1 MNNLR
6 NNGLT
11 ASQDKILKQKWR
23 FGNKYLVVIDESIIQ
38 KIGINENLI
47 LVEQELTETNVIL
60 LKIIKEF

>member
-1 MNNLR
+1 LNNLR